1 MDPDPGGP
9 KTCGSGSG
17 TLGLTE
23 DCHTKLKSHLTWLR
37 WSTKY
42 ELSVVQSLKER
53 KALNININ
61 MTRQL
66 KRGGFEI

>member
-1 MDPDPGGP
+1 M
-9 KTCGSGSG
+9 
-17 TLGLTE
+17 
-23 DCHTKLKSHLTWLR
+23 SHLTWLR

-42 ELSVVQSLKER
+42 ELPVVQSLKER

-66 KRGGFEI
+66 KRGRFEI